1 MCNDSDSSPD
11 SDPDPAPS
19 PTDSPGLTDEVR
31 SDNAN
36 DEDEG
41 AGCLPAAV
49 AITLILGII
58 AAVLCG
64 VTTWLL
70 FQKRAEIAVRTL
82 EGFVPVIE
90 QSLLEP
96 EDKADVINQFEALI
110 KEMSAPDY
118 PPASA
123 AAFMQ
128 RIVRLP
134 LTHWGEL
141 DAIESY
147 VKNNW
152 EGEKRE
158 SALTDLSR
166 VRKAVQMNHATVRD
180 LVDVL
185 QPVAVIDEKTGRRSL
200 RTPLNDE
207 QVEDVI
213 ERAGLLAAR
222 AEVEDKRFPHI
233 KMGTILRQEIKTAR
247 TEGGF

>member
-1 MCNDSDSSPD
+1 MPNDSDST
-11 SDPDPAPS
+11 PDPEYASTEAAEQP
-19 PTDSPGLTDEVR
+19 DDIRG
-31 SDNAN
+31 DNG
-36 DEDEG
+36 EDEG

-49 AITLILGII
+49 ASTVLLGII
-58 AAVLCG
+58 AAILCG
-64 VTTWLL
+64 VSTWIL

-96 EDKADVINQFEALI
+96 NDKADVIDQFQALI

-123 AAFMQ
+123 AAIMQ

-134 LTHWGEL
+134 IPHWGEL

-147 VKNNW
+147 VEKNW

-166 VRKAVQMNHATVRD
+166 VRHAVQVNHATVFD

-185 QPVAVIDEKTGRRSL
+185 EPVAVIDDATGARSL
-200 RTPLNDE
+200 RTKLSDQEVE
-207 QVEDVI
+207 QVI

-222 AEVEDKRFPHI
+222 TEVEDKRFPHI
-233 KMGTILRQEIKTAR
+233 RMGTILRQEIKTAK
-247 TEGGF
+247 TEGGY